1 MGCSIIKWF
10 QKKAPAAPDDMKYL
24 IVGLGNMGADYEDTR
39 HNVGFAVVDLI
50 AAEAGERFRNEVHGD
65 LALVR
70 HKGRA
75 YHLLKPSTFM
85 NLSGKA
91 VRYWMQKLAIKPE
104 NLLVITDD
112 LNLDFGNVRIRK
124 KGSDGGHN
132 GLRHIQEILNT
143 TDYNRMRI
151 GIGSNFSKG
160 RQVNYVLGKWS
171 EDERAGLQDIL
182 SHAAAGVFAFGTL
195 GMDEAMNKYN
205 LKK

>member
-1 MGCSIIKWF
+1 MGSEMCIR
-10 QKKAPAAPDDMKYL
+10 D
-24 IVGLGNMGADYEDTR
+24 R
-39 HNVGFAVVDLI
+39 
-50 AAEAGERFRNEVHGD
+50 
-65 LALVR
+65 
-70 HKGRA
+70 
-75 YHLLKPSTFM
+75 
-85 NLSGKA
+85 
-91 VRYWMQKLAIKPE
+91 RYWMQKLAIKPE